1 MSMNRRNFVGFG
13 LAAVTAGLPDAAQAT
28 GAAPANADQ
37 YYSPDVTDG
46 DYAYRGTNMQKINDK
61 FRRQLVKFKHN
72 EPPGVIYVDSHNHFV
87 YVTFENNTALRYG
100 CGVGREGFQWYG
112 RARVGNKKVWPDWT
126 PPAAML
132 LRRPELPRHMDPGP
146 DNPLGPRA
154 MYLFRDG
161 KDLQYRMHGTTEP
174 WSIGGDVSSG
184 CIRLLNEDVV
194 DLFQRTP
201 VGTDVV
207 VLKHFTS

>member
-1 MSMNRRNFVGFG
+1 MIINRRDFVGLG
-13 LAAVTAGLPDAAQAT
+13 AAAAVIGLPGHAEAT
-28 GAAPANADQ
+28 GATPANSDQ
-37 YYSPDVTDG
+37 YYAPDVTDG
-46 DYAYRGTNMQKINDK
+46 DYAFRGTNMQKINSK
-61 FRRQLVKFKHN
+61 WRRQLVKFNHK
-72 EPPGVIYVDSHNHFV
+72 EPPGVIYIDSNNHFV

-100 CGVGREGFQWYG
+100 CGVGREGFQWFG
-112 RARVGNKKVWPDWT
+112 RARVGNKRVWPDWT

-132 LRRPELPRHMDPGP
+132 LRRPELPKHMDPGP

-161 KDLQYRMHGTTEP
+161 KDLQYRVHGTTEP

-184 CIRLLNEDVV
+184 CIRLLNEDIV